1 MIEPTI
7 PGNEDDRLSALR
19 ALGLLDTQPEERF
32 DRLTRLLQH
41 ILQVPIALVSLV
53 DSDRQWFKSRQ
64 GLDAHETP
72 RDVSFSGH
80 AILGPEIMVV
90 PDATADVRFAD
101 NPLVLGD
108 PHIRFYAGVPLT
120 LSSGLCVGTLCAID
134 RQPRALSEDQM
145 SALRDLAAY
154 VTDELEQGER
164 GGARWDATLVQSTAS
179 AIIEN
184 SSDAVISKTLD
195 GIITTWNPAAQDL
208 FGYPAEA
215 AIGQPVSMLIPPERL
230 GEERDII
237 DRLGRGERVDH
248 FETVRVRQDGGR
260 VDVSVTISPIS
271 DRTGKIVGA
280 SKIVRDISARK
291 SIEAELAERM
301 HELGERVKEQRCL
314 YGVADLAGDNSLT
327 QEEFLGRAVRLL
339 PDAWQHPEHAS
350 ARIVFESQE
359 YRSGAFDASLAVVMS
374 SPIIV
379 NGVECGAAEVGY
391 VVEAP
396 AADGGP
402 FLHEERLLLD
412 AVAGQLGRA
421 LEQMRAEGEARATLR
436 LVNSILDTVLDGVLT
451 IDDRGILLS
460 CNPAGERI
468 FGYSRTELIGQNVRI
483 LMPEPY
489 TSEHD
494 RYLARYN
501 ATHEP
506 RVIGIGREVIGLRK
520 DGSTFPMD
528 LAVAETSDADRTMFV
543 GIVRDITERKQM
555 ERMKSEFVA
564 TVSHELRTPLT
575 SIRGALGLLAGK
587 FSDTLP
593 AKALKLLDTANR
605 NSERLI
611 LLINDILDL
620 EKVESGALEFDFR
633 ATDLMEVAHRSVAA
647 YEDYGR
653 QRSVRL
659 RLSGAPEVTT
669 VLADDHRL
677 EQVFAN
683 LISNAV
689 KYSPDGGTVD
699 VVLMNTAS
707 SIRVSVRDSGAGIP
721 QAFRSRIFQ
730 PFAQADSSDT
740 RQKGGT
746 GLGLSITKAIVE
758 RHGGTIDFSSEE
770 GRGTEFF
777 FEIPLSQQQ
786 LERTS
791 PIRRPVLLICE
802 ADVELGRH
810 LAELLEQDGLD
821 SDLAVSAAA
830 ALEMLAGKRYRA
842 MIVDP
847 DLPDMDG
854 PTLIHRVRE
863 DDATRDLPVVMVSGH
878 VQEDRLGWNAQAL
891 PPVSWLGNPRD
902 RESVRQTISEALDG
916 RFSHRVL
923 HVEDDLDTSQVV
935 EALLEGEGI
944 DYRFVT
950 SLTAAR
956 EALAKEHFDLV
967 LLDVNL
973 PDGSGLELL
982 NELTPDTKVIVFS
995 VQELG
1000 PLLRQRVTEAL
1011 VKATTSNER
1020 LLAMI
1025 RRVIGR
1031 EAS

>member
-1 MIEPTI
+1 MIKPTI
-7 PGNEDDRLSALR
+7 PANEDERLNALR
-19 ALGLLDTQPEERF
+19 ALNVLDTQPEERF

-53 DSDRQWFKSRQ
+53 DSDRQWFKSHQ
-64 GLDAHETP
+64 GLDARETP
-72 RDVSFSGH
+72 RDISFCGH
-80 AILGPEIMVV
+80 AILGSEIMVV

-108 PHIRFYAGVPLT
+108 PDIRFYAGAPLT
-120 LSSGLCVGTLCAID
+120 LSSGLRVGTLCAID
-134 RQPRALSEDQM
+134 RQPRALSEDQL
-145 SALRDLAAY
+145 SALRDLAAC
-154 VTDELEQGER
+154 VTDELERWER
-164 GGARWDATLVQSTAS
+164 GRLAADLTLLQSQYS
-179 AIIEN
+179 AIVAASN
-184 SSDAVISKTLD
+184 DAILSQTLD
-195 GIITTWNPAAQDL
+195 GVITTWNPAAEVL
-208 FGYPAEA
+208 FGYSAVD
-215 AIGQPVSMLIPPERL
+215 AIGQSVAMLVPE
-230 GEERDII
+230 
-237 DRLGRGERVDH
+237 DRAGERMEILARVREGEH
-248 FETVRVRQDGGR
+248 IEQLETVRTGRDGSR
-260 VDVSVTISPIS
+260 IDVSVSVSPIL
-271 DRTGKIVGA
+271 DEAGDVVGVMDT
-280 SKIVRDISARK
+280 VRDISARK
-291 SIEAELAERM
+291 LAELELAERM
-301 HELGERVKEQRCL
+301 QELRERAKEQRCL

-327 QEEFLGRAVRLL
+327 QEEFLSRAVRLL
-339 PDAWQHPEHAS
+339 PDALQRPEDAR

-359 YRSGAFDASLAVVMS
+359 YRSGALDASLIAVMS
-374 SPIIV
+374 SPINI
-379 NGVECGAAEVGY
+379 NGVECGMVEVGY
-391 VVEAP
+391 LVETP
-396 AADGGP
+396 AADEGL
-402 FLHEERLLLD
+402 FLSEERALLD
-412 AVAGQLGRA
+412 VVAGQIGRA
-421 LEQMRAEGEARATLR
+421 IEQIRAGGEVQATLR

-451 IDDRGILLS
+451 IDDRGTLLS

-468 FGYSRTELIGQNVRI
+468 FGYTRTELIGRNVRI

-633 ATDLMEVAHRSVAA
+633 TTDLMEVAHRSVAA

-669 VLADDHRL
+669 VLADGHRL

-699 VVLMNTAS
+699 VVLANTES
-707 SIRVSVRDSGAGIP
+707 SIRVSVRDSGQGIP
-721 QAFRSRIFQ
+721 KAFRSRIFQ

-770 GRGTEFF
+770 GKGTEFF

-786 LERTS
+786 PDRTL

-802 ADVELGRH
+802 PDAELGRH

-821 SDLAVSAAA
+821 SDLAVTAAA
-830 ALEMLAGKRYRA
+830 ALEMLAAKRYRA
-842 MIVDP
+842 VIVDP

-854 PTLIHRVRE
+854 PTLIQRVRE
-863 DDATRDLPVVMVSGH
+863 NDATRNLPVVMVSGH
-878 VQEDRLGWNAQAL
+878 AQEDRLRWDAQAL

-902 RESVRQTISEALDG
+902 GESVRQAIREALDG
-916 RFSHRVL
+916 GFSCRVL

-956 EALAKEHFDLV
+956 DALAKEHFDLL

-982 NELTPDTKVIVFS
+982 NEITPDTKVIVFS

-1020 LLAMI
+1020 LLTMI

-1031 EAS
+1031 EVS